1 MSETRIASFV
11 VRFIQ
16 ETAAETTDPADAKGA
31 RLAADWRGV
40 IRHVQSRKEMRFTE
54 LKEALAFMDR
64 YVALS
69 ESGGAEDDDYA

>member
-16 ETAAETTDPADAKGA
+16 ETAAELADPADAGGG

-40 IRHVQSRKEMRFTE
+40 IRHVQSRQELRFTE
-54 LKEALAFMDR
+54 LKEALDFMDR
-64 YVALS
+64 YVALTDP
-69 ESGGAEDDDYA
+69 EVAEEDGCD